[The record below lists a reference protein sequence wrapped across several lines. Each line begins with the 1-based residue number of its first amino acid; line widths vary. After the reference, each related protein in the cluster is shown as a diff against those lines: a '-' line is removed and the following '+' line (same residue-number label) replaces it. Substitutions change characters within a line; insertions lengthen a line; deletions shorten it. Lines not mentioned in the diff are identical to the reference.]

1 MLADCI
7 RSKRTKNEKNQIKR
21 WRHAGVSNAKG
32 DVGDTDEK
40 KGLGDLV
47 DSETSREPERPF
59 AFLCSSYHIKSGL
72 SKSSYESTLVP
83 PFDR

>member
-21 WRHAGVSNAKG
+21 WWHAGVSNAKG

-40 KGLGDLV
+40 KGLGGP
-47 DSETSREPERPF
+47 S
-59 AFLCSSYHIKSGL
+59 
-72 SKSSYESTLVP
+72 
-83 PFDR
+83 